1 MAEVPSAPILQVR
14 SASKA
19 FPVRGKG
26 GRRVLQKAVDGAS
39 VALQAGH
46 TLGIVGESG
55 SGKTTLG
62 RMIAGLER
70 PDDGEILIGG
80 ELVENLAQRRRSRGL
95 STLVQMIFQDSSAAL
110 NPRMTVGA
118 ILREVLHVHSGRERA
133 GRHQDGVG
141 DLLDKVGLPEGILER
156 YAWELSGGQLQ
167 RVCIARALAVN
178 AKILVCDEPVSALD
192 VSIQAQV
199 LNLLVSLQGETGM
212 ALVFISHDI
221 GVIQYVSQRVAVMY
235 AGRII
240 EDGPAEEVVQRPAHP
255 YTQALLR
262 AVPEGL
268 EGRQRR
274 AMSSGLKIER
284 MVAGTTTDW
293 SGCAYRKRCER
304 ATDICGEEVPPW
316 VAVGSGRRAFCH
328 HAGEIGKERHP
339 LVGQEEPRDGSSSR
353 P

>member
-1 MAEVPSAPILQVR
+1 MAEVSSEPILQVR
-14 SASKA
+14 SASKS
-19 FPVRGKG
+19 FPARGERA
-26 GRRVLQKAVDGAS
+26 RRVLQKAVDSAS
-39 VALQAGH
+39 VALEEGH

-70 PDDGEILIGG
+70 PDEGEILIGG
-80 ELVENLAQRRRSRGL
+80 ELVENLAQRRKSRVL
-95 STLVQMIFQDSSAAL
+95 STLVQMIFQDSSSAL

-118 ILREVLHVHSGRERA
+118 ILREVLYVHRDRE
-133 GRHQDGVG
+133 GVGGHHDGVG

-178 AKILVCDEPVSALD
+178 AKILVCDEPISALD

-199 LNLLVSLQGETGM
+199 LNLLVSLQEETGM
-212 ALVFISHDI
+212 ALIFISHDI

-240 EDGPAEEVVQRPAHP
+240 EDGPAEEVVQRAAHP

-274 AMSSGLKIER
+274 AMSSGTKIER
-284 MVAGTTTDW
+284 MVAGTTADW

-304 ATDICGEEVPPW
+304 ATEICGSDVPPW
-316 VAVGSGRRAFCH
+316 VAQGGRRRALCH
-328 HAGEIGKERHP
+328 HAGEDGPAQP
-339 LVGQEEPRDGSSSR
+339 LPGAKDSPD
-353 P
+353 

>member
-1 MAEVPSAPILQVR
+1 MMAETSRSPILQVR
-14 SASKA
+14 SATKA
-19 FPVRGKG
+19 FPVAGKG
-26 GRRVLQKAVDGAS
+26 GRRVLQRAVDGAS
-39 VALQAGH
+39 VALEEGN

-80 ELVENLAQRRRSRGL
+80 ERVENLAQRRKGRELSR
-95 STLVQMIFQDSSAAL
+95 LVQMIFQDSSSAL

-118 ILREVLHVHSGRERA
+118 ILREVLYVHRGREGA
-133 GRHQDGVG
+133 ERHQEGVG
-141 DLLDKVGLPEGILER
+141 ELLDKVGLPAGILER

-221 GVIQYVSQRVAVMY
+221 GVIEYVSQRVAVMY

-240 EDGPAEEVVQRPAHP
+240 EDGPTQAIVHSPLHP

-268 EGRQRR
+268 GGRRRR
-274 AMSSGLKIER
+274 AMASGPKIER
-284 MVAGTTTDW
+284 MIAGTTADW
-293 SGCAYRKRCER
+293 SGCAYRRRCDR
-304 ATDICGEEVPPW
+304 ATEICEEEVPPW
-316 VAVGSGRRAFCH
+316 VFVGSRRRAFCH
-328 HAGEIGKERHP
+328 HAGETLERQ
-339 LVGQEEPRDGSSSR
+339 QEAKGPGVVEG
-353 P
+353 